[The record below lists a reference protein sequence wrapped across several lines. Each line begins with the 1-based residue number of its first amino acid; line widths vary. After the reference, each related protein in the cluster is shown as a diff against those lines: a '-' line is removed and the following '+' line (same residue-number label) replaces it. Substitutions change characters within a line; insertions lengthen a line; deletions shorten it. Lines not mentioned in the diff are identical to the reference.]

1 MLVKRTLPLI
11 FVQFCLLVP
20 GAPAQQQS
28 ITLPVGTEIAISTVD
43 RINSKK
49 ADSRREY
56 AASLDDPVI
65 VDGVTVILAKT
76 TAFLR
81 VSDIQDAGFSRRA
94 SLATSLVAVMING
107 QRVAVNTDKVDSKGG
122 SQVKRTATGAAV
134 GAGTG
139 AAIGAAVGGGAGA
152 GIGAGVGAAG
162 GAVAGKLFG
171 KAVEIAPETRFT
183 YRLTQPVVVDSVVI
197 DSNEPAAPQARLQRA
212 PLPARQPAAD
222 ADPPPIVPPA
232 APPAPP
238 TERPA
243 PVAEPIK
250 TVSEPDLI
258 GVMYFQDPSGTL
270 LSLEQNRGI
279 PRRRAS
285 GNSQQTYWEMAG
297 ASSPVRLKNGPK
309 MLFVIRVANG
319 IDPTTFSLFP
329 LQTKNDSRRTESDPR
344 NKTAPLTLIFNVTKI
359 GESSYGLAP
368 VQDLAAGEYAFSP
381 KNSDD
386 AYCFGVDPAEAGA
399 PR

>member
-1 MLVKRTLPLI
+1 VKRTVPVIALLL
-11 FVQFCLLVP
+11 FCLLVT
-20 GAPAQQQS
+20 GAPAQQS

-49 ADSRREY
+49 ADSHKEY

-65 VDGVTVILAKT
+65 VDGVTVIPAKAS
-76 TAFLR
+76 AFLR

-107 QRVAVNTDKVDSKGG
+107 QRVAVNTDKVDSKSG

-139 AAIGAAVGGGAGA
+139 AAIGGAVGGGAGA

-162 GAVAGKLFG
+162 GAVAGKIFG

-183 YRLTQPVVVDSVVI
+183 YRLTQEVVVDSVVVA
-197 DSNEPAAPQARLQRA
+197 SNEPAAPRLVHA
-212 PLPARQPAAD
+212 PERQPAAD
-222 ADPPPIVPPA
+222 ADPPPSLPPSATPA
-232 APPAPP
+232 APAPP

-243 PVAEPIK
+243 PVAEPIN
-250 TVSEPDLI
+250 TIAEPDLI
-258 GVMYFQDPSGTL
+258 GVLYFENQFGTL
-270 LSLEQNRGI
+270 QSLEQNRGI

-297 ASSPVRLKNGPK
+297 ASSPVRLKSGQK
-309 MLFVIRVANG
+309 MLFVIRLADG

-329 LQTKNDSRRTESDPR
+329 LVTRNDSRRTESDPR
-344 NKTAPLTLIFNVTKI
+344 NKTAPLTLLFHVTKI
-359 GESSYGLAP
+359 GESTYSLTP
-368 VQDLAAGEYAFSP
+368 DKDLAAGEYAFSP

-386 AYCFGVDPAEAGA
+386 AYCFGID
-399 PR
+399 R

>member
-1 MLVKRTLPLI
+1 MKRTWPL
-11 FVQFCLLVP
+11 VTLLLFCLLVP

-49 ADSRREY
+49 ADSRKEY
-56 AASLDDPVI
+56 AASLDDAVI
-65 VDGVTVILAKT
+65 VDGVTVIPAKAS
-76 TAFLR
+76 AFLR
-81 VSDIQDAGFSRRA
+81 VSDIKDAGFSSRA

-107 QRVAVNTDKVDSKGG
+107 QRVAVNTDKVDSKSG

-139 AAIGAAVGGGAGA
+139 AAIGGAVGGGAGA

-162 GAVAGKLFG
+162 GAVAGKIFG

-183 YRLTQPVVVDSVVI
+183 YRLTQPVVVDSVVA
-197 DSNEPAAPQARLQRA
+197 DSNEPAAPRLQRA
-212 PLPARQPAAD
+212 QAPARQPAAD
-222 ADPPPIVPPA
+222 ADPPSSVPPPP
-232 APPAPP
+232 PPAPP
-238 TERPA
+238 KERPA
-243 PVAEPIK
+243 PVAEAINP
-250 TVSEPDLI
+250 VAEPDLV
-258 GVMYFQDPSGTL
+258 GVMFFQDPSGSL
-270 LSLEQNRGI
+270 LSLEQNRGT

-285 GNSQQTYWEMAG
+285 GNSQLTYWEMAG
-297 ASSPVRLKNGPK
+297 ARSPVRLKSGQK
-309 MLFVIRVANG
+309 MLFVIRPANG

-329 LQTKNDSRRTESDPR
+329 LETKTDNRRTESDPG
-344 NKTAPLTLIFNVTKI
+344 NKTAPLTLLFNVTKI

-386 AYCFGVDPAEAGA
+386 AYCFGVD
-399 PR
+399 R

>member
-1 MLVKRTLPLI
+1 MKRTWPL
-11 FVQFCLLVP
+11 VTLLLFCLLVP

-49 ADSRREY
+49 ADSRKEY
-56 AASLDDPVI
+56 AASLDDAVI
-65 VDGVTVILAKT
+65 VDGVTVIPAKAS
-76 TAFLR
+76 AFLR
-81 VSDIQDAGFSRRA
+81 VSDIKDAGFSSRA

-107 QRVAVNTDKVDSKGG
+107 QRVAVNTDKVDSKSG

-139 AAIGAAVGGGAGA
+139 AAIGGAVGGGAGA

-162 GAVAGKLFG
+162 GAVAGKIFG

-183 YRLTQPVVVDSVVI
+183 YRLTQPVVVDSVVA
-197 DSNEPAAPQARLQRA
+197 DSDEPAAPRLQRA
-212 PLPARQPAAD
+212 QAPARQPAAD
-222 ADPPPIVPPA
+222 ADPPPSVPPPP
-232 APPAPP
+232 PPAPP
-238 TERPA
+238 KERPA
-243 PVAEPIK
+243 PVAEAINP
-250 TVSEPDLI
+250 VAEPDLI
-258 GVMYFQDPSGTL
+258 GVMFFQDPSGSL
-270 LSLEQNRGI
+270 LSLEQNRGT
-279 PRRRAS
+279 PRRRAN
-285 GNSQQTYWEMAG
+285 GNSQLTYWEMAG
-297 ASSPVRLKNGPK
+297 ARSPVRLKSGQK
-309 MLFVIRVANG
+309 MLFVIRPANG

-329 LQTKNDSRRTESDPR
+329 LETKTDNRRTESDPG
-344 NKTAPLTLIFNVTKI
+344 NKTAPLTLLFNVTKI

-386 AYCFGVDPAEAGA
+386 AYCFGVD
-399 PR
+399 R

>member
-1 MLVKRTLPLI
+1 MKRTWPLI
-11 FVQFCLLVP
+11 FAQFCLLVP
-20 GAPAQQQS
+20 GLPAQQQS

-49 ADSRREY
+49 ADSRKEY

-65 VDGVTVILAKT
+65 VDGVTVIPAKAS
-76 TAFLR
+76 AFLR

-107 QRVAVNTDKVDSKGG
+107 QRVAVNTDKIDSKSG

-139 AAIGAAVGGGAGA
+139 AAIGGAVGGGAGA

-183 YRLTQPVVVDSVVI
+183 YRLTQPVVVDSVVVA
-197 DSNEPAAPQARLQRA
+197 SNEQGAPHARLERAPQPVA
-212 PLPARQPAAD
+212 QPPAD
-222 ADPPPIVPPA
+222 ADPPPSATP

-238 TERPA
+238 NERPA
-243 PVAEPIK
+243 PVAEAIN

-258 GVMYFQDPSGTL
+258 GVMYFQDLSGTL
-270 LSLEQNRGI
+270 LSLEQNRAM

-297 ASSPVRLKNGPK
+297 ASSPARLKSGQK
-309 MLFVIRVANG
+309 MLFVIRLANG

-329 LQTKNDSRRTESDPR
+329 LETKNGSRRTESDPG
-344 NKTAPLTLIFNVTKI
+344 NKTAPLTLMFNVTRI

-368 VQDLAAGEYAFSP
+368 LQDLAAGEYAFSP

-386 AYCFGVDPAEAGA
+386 AYCFGVD
-399 PR
+399 R